1 MRDLTKVSGE
11 REIRNA
17 GKNGRYWSSGP
28 IRVFFFAYLLYEHG
42 IYTHVVR
49 VANRN
54 SISGRCV
61 EKCYREVR
69 DFEVGMNIQN
79 VPRTHTYHLSLCLT
93 LPPFS
98 IPCRV
103 RSTPAKTKFNCDRAK
118 GLFFSF
124 FSFLYVANLPCAG
137 RNKRQCTASP
147 LSARACIRGERVC
160 VCR

>member
-11 REIRNA
+11 IGNA

-118 GLFFSF
+118 GLFFFLF
-124 FSFLYVANLPCAG
+124 FFF
-137 RNKRQCTASP
+137 
-147 LSARACIRGERVC
+147 IRCKPTVRGTK
-160 VCR
+160 